1 MASSGRESSPL
12 GMVLAGVA
20 IVGTIALMFWL
31 SSVSQPSTAAA
42 VAEGP
47 PGEETVTAEAVP
59 AATFETGVAGYTGRE
74 IELSGVTVE
83 QQMSPELAWVAL
95 PSGTLF
101 LVKLAPGA
109 AALRAGQSVNIVGTV
124 REKTDA
130 VLESW
135 QQSGALQDDGQ
146 RQQAEFG
153 THFIEARSVAP
164 AQAG

>member
-1 MASSGRESSPL
+1 MSAGRGTTPL
-12 GMVLAGVA
+12 SMVLAGVA
-20 IVGTIALMFWL
+20 IVGTLGLMFWL

-42 VAEGP
+42 VEEGP
-47 PGEETVTAEAVP
+47 PAGETAPSAEAVP
-59 AATFETGVAGYTGRE
+59 GATFETAMASYVDRDIA
-74 IELSGVTVE
+74 LSGVRVE

-95 PSGTLF
+95 PGGTLF
-101 LVKLAPGA
+101 LVKLAPGTP
-109 AALRAGQSVNIVGTV
+109 ALTAGQNVTIVGRV
-124 REKTDA
+124 MEKTDA

-135 QQSGALQDDGQ
+135 QQSGALQDAGQ